1 MPNETLVLSRAGANL
16 VKHFE
21 SCGHKAGPD
30 RYASYRCPAGVPTI
44 GWGTTAGVKMNMVWS
59 LAQCDA
65 AFLHDMRKFE
75 SEVKRLVKVP
85 LTQWQYDAL
94 VSFCYNC
101 GAGNLQKST
110 LLKKVNA
117 GDFDGA
123 ALEFHKWCKAKG
135 KKLDGLVRRRA
146 SEALLFQNIAD
157 VDYDGRPDKVVMPP
171 DDLMPHHIDTPNG
184 G

>member
-1 MPNETLVLSRAGANL
+1 MNEDLSLSRAGANL

-21 SCGHKAGPD
+21 SCMKKAGPD
-30 RYASYRCPAGVPTI
+30 RYAAYKCPANVATI
-44 GWGTTAGVKMNMVWS
+44 GWGTTKGVKMDMVWS

-65 AFLHDMRKFE
+65 AFLKDMHHFE
-75 SEVKRLVKVP
+75 ADVKRLVKVQ

-94 VSFCYNC
+94 VSFCYNV
-101 GAGNLQKST
+101 GAGNLANST

-117 GDFDGA
+117 GDFDAA

-157 VDYDGRPDKVVMPP
+157 LDYDGRPDKVVTPP
-171 DDLMPHHIDTPNG
+171 DDPMPHHINVPNG